1 MSITDIDALLSSAGA
16 PSFFR
21 KETPIGA
28 TVTGTV
34 LEVVGRQNTDYI
46 SGDPQ
51 TWDDGRPQML
61 IAITLQ
67 TQLRDHAEDNGQRGL
82 YIKTWGA
89 QAAALKDAVKAAGGA
104 TAGVVLRVGATL
116 TATFTGEAPSK
127 AGSPT
132 KLYAYQIVP
141 AALAAID
148 QVGGQPTPGVAPVS
162 APAPQ
167 PVSAPVPVPV
177 AAPAPV
183 AQLVAAPV
191 SAATPAQQAKSL
203 AALGMTAEQIAP
215 QLGLDPTVVAMLIA
229 A

>member
-1 MSITDIDALLSSAGA
+1 MAITDIDALLSSAGA

-21 KETPIGA
+21 KETPVGSS
-28 TVTGTV
+28 VTGTV
-34 LEVVGRQNTDYI
+34 LEVTGRQNTDFI

-61 IAITLQ
+61 IALTLQ
-67 TQLRDHAEDNGQRGL
+67 TTLRDHTEDDGKRGI

-89 QAAALKDAVKAAGGA
+89 QAAALKEAVKAAGGA
-104 TAGVVLRVGATL
+104 TAGAVLRPGATF
-116 TATFTGEAPSK
+116 TATFTGETPSK

-132 KLYAYQIVP
+132 KMYAYRIVP
-141 AALAAID
+141 AALAAVD
-148 QVGGQPTPGVAPVS
+148 QVGGQPTAPAAPPLS

-167 PVSAPVPVPV
+167 PVSAPAPAAPV
-177 AAPAPV
+177 AAPGAD
-183 AQLVAAPV
+183 
-191 SAATPAQQAKSL
+191 TPATKARSL

-215 QLGLDPTVVAMLIA
+215 QLGLDVAVVAMLIA